1 MNDLL
6 TRRTVIAGLGLLG
19 LGALAGCNNSG
30 ALDFKYGKDLSNKIL
45 GRTPA
50 HKFGDPAD
58 VGWAATYLA
67 SDAAKFVNG
76 QVLAVDGG
84 ALIGF

>member
-1 MNDLL
+1 MLHKAIDGDQP
-6 TRRTVIAGLGLLG
+6 RI
-19 LGALAGCNNSG
+19 
-30 ALDFKYGKDLSNKIL
+30 NKIL